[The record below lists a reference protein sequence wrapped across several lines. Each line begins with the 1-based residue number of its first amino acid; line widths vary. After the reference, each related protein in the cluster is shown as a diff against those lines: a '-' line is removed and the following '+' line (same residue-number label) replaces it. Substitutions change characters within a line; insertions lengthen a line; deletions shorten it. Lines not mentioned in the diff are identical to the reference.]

1 MTYDD
6 RIKIMNDAF
15 IDMIHGSNLIER
27 LLLVKQFEYLDT
39 CSPTA
44 IKTSKDKPDCAITWL
59 VNAIKWEKES
69 HEEWR
74 EEDGV

>member
-6 RIKIMNDAF
+6 RIKIMSDAV
-15 IDMIHGSNLIER
+15 IDMIHGSNLLDR
-27 LLLVKQFEYLDT
+27 LLSVKQSEYFDK

-44 IKTSKDKPDCAITWL
+44 IRTSKDKLECAITWL
-59 VNAIKWEKES
+59 VNATKWEKEC